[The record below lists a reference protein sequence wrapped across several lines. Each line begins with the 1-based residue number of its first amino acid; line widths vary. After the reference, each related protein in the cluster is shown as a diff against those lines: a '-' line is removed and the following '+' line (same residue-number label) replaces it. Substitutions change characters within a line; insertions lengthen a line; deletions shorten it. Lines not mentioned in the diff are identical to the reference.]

1 MLHSKLL
8 CHEFFFDSF
17 FFFCHRS
24 KTGTHGK
31 PEIRLD
37 IDILQSI
44 AMTLHH
50 SRKFMSYFLCLY
62 PSSFYNSL
70 LLINFII

>member
-8 CHEFFFDSF
+8 CHKFFSDS

-24 KTGTHGK
+24 KTGTHRK

-44 AMTLHH
+44 ATTLHH
-50 SRKFMSYFLCLY
+50 SRKFLSYFLCLY
-62 PSSFYNSL
+62 PSAFYNSF